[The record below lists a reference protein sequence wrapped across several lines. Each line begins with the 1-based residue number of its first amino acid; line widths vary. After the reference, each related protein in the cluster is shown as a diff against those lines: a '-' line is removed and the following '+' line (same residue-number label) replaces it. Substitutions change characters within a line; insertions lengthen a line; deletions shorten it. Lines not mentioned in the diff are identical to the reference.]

1 MWYLV
6 VIVVAALVSVALA
19 PKPPE
24 PKPASLSD
32 VDAPTAEEGRPIP
45 VVFGTVLLRGANVV
59 WYGDLAADPNGTTL
73 SRVRLGVAAVCAGV
87 RAPRYE
93 VR

>member
-45 VVFGTVLLRGANVV
+45 VVFGSVLLRGTNVV
-59 WYGDLAADPNGTTL
+59 WYGDLAADP
-73 SRVRLGVAAVCAGV
+73 VRKKGGKK
-87 RAPRYE
+87 
-93 VR
+93 

>member
-19 PKPPE
+19 PKPLE
-24 PKPASLSD
+24 PKPASQSD

-45 VVFGTVLLRGANVV
+45 VVFGTVLLRVTKV
-59 WYGDLAADPNGTTL
+59 DAAPDADN
-73 SRVRLGVAAVCAGV
+73 SGV
-87 RAPRYE
+87 
-93 VR
+93 